1 MYDWMHLEQQVQ
13 MVLQQLLTGAAHG
26 QSQIA
31 KVVTA
36 VTMRNVVKPAMTP
49 ADSILLI
56 FNPGMSEFCARS
68 LVV

>member
-13 MVLQQLLTGAAHG
+13 IVLQELLTGAAHG
-26 QSQIA
+26 QKQII
-31 KVVTA
+31 KIVTA

-49 ADSILLI
+49 ADSTLVI